1 MVFARSTVNRE
12 NYSPGQVFTLKFA
25 GSFSIHIVNG
35 GLSLI
40 NHKRLMENQQE
51 FDRNNLHA
59 LINNANDLIWSG
71 AQINYFQLPF

>member
-1 MVFARSTVNRE
+1 
-12 NYSPGQVFTLKFA
+12 
-25 GSFSIHIVNG
+25 
-35 GLSLI
+35 
-40 NHKRLMENQQE
+40 MENQQE